1 MTISM
6 ELLFE
11 DESKY
16 WSMTNLGD
24 DLMAHFVDK
33 HKLTFLFTNLCK
45 NSLSSKNSH
54 INLISYL
61 KKVLLNVLELSN
73 LRR

>member
-45 NSLSSKNSH
+45 NSLSSKN
-54 INLISYL
+54 
-61 KKVLLNVLELSN
+61 
-73 LRR
+73 